1 MKFTIAASL
10 LTLTLSSV
18 SAFAPSNPITSSMT
32 TKGPRD
38 DFVGPLNGKI
48 KDGTYLSPFQKKQK
62 AKNISYKIDS
72 RTNFNHD

>member
-1 MKFTIAASL
+1 MKVTTAASL

-18 SAFAPSNPITSSMT
+18 SAFAPSNPITSSTT
-32 TKGPRD
+32 TKGVRS
-38 DFVGPLNGKI
+38 FVGPLNGKI